1 MKNDI
6 DIKGLWRKQA
16 VPAADCSGLFKEM
29 SQFKRKK
36 ALELVVLN
44 VVLWS
49 TICFAVF
56 VWIYFKPQLL
66 VTKIGILLTI
76 VAVGTV
82 VAFTHQM
89 IPLYRTVDEE
99 LSNREY
105 LNELLTVKRKENFM
119 QTRLMNFYFISLS
132 VGIGLYMYE
141 YIQERSLLFRIV
153 AYSTFLLWIGL
164 NWFVFRPRI
173 IRRNKQRLD
182 RLIAGMERIRMQMD
196 GI

>member
-16 VPAADCSGLFKEM
+16 VPVADCSGLFKEI

-141 YIQERSLLFRIV
+141 YIQESSLLFRIV

>member
-1 MKNDI
+1 
-6 DIKGLWRKQA
+6 
-16 VPAADCSGLFKEM
+16 
-29 SQFKRKK
+29 
-36 ALELVVLN
+36 
-44 VVLWS
+44 
-49 TICFAVF
+49 
-56 VWIYFKPQLL
+56 
-66 VTKIGILLTI
+66 
-76 VAVGTV
+76 
-82 VAFTHQM
+82 M

-141 YIQERSLLFRIV
+141 YIQESSLLFRIV